1 MCIDALSK
9 LAHCRVESTLTTD
22 LVYIV
27 SVCMLRAHVTTDLVY
42 IVSVCMLR
50 AHVTTDLVYIVS
62 VCHAESTCDHRSG
75 LHCECVPC

>member
-1 MCIDALSK
+1 MCAILRAY
-9 LAHCRVESTLTTD
+9 VTTD

-27 SVCMLRAHVTTDLVY
+27 CAMLRVHVTTDLVY